1 MYKLKK
7 TTMKKIMLSLCLVL
21 GGLAVAN
28 AQTDT
33 TSTST
38 QTQTTD
44 TQVSTDQ
51 EDQDRQEIQVSEL
64 PEAVRTQ
71 LESQDYSGWTVSTA
85 YRSTQTESSDETK
98 SMEVYIV
105 ELKNGADIKSVRFDK
120 DGNKLDDEGDD
131 DQK

>member
-1 MYKLKK
+1 MYKLKI

-44 TQVSTDQ
+44 TQIST
-51 EDQDRQEIQVSEL
+51 DQDRQEIQVSEL

-85 YRSTQTESSDETK
+85 YRSTQTESSDETM
-98 SMEVYIV
+98 SMEVYVV
-105 ELKNGADIKSVRFDK
+105 ELKNGADIKTVRFDK
-120 DGNKLDDEGDD
+120 DGNKLDDEGND